1 MTKTKNIAE
10 ELRCRILSG
19 KYPSG
24 KLPGERELAAELSV
38 GRNTVRSALKILE
51 DEKILE
57 RKRKTGTVLKADT
70 AVPGCKTAGLI
81 MRSTGHVFD
90 DLYHTVLS
98 AFVENGYAV
107 QSIPTDSFMGD
118 VTAKPLKVN
127 SVKSAIQ
134 KLLYSSPDV
143 IVLDGY
149 CNTRLPFRKELWQR
163 NTILFNFLD
172 SADDAGKN
180 ISETSMPQKRPNGVW
195 FDFEN
200 IGYIAGKYL
209 LDKGCR
215 KPLFVPQFIPVF
227 SRMNREYYPHHR
239 EQKIAKGFAKALNE
253 KNIDPA
259 CCIVD
264 CWAAT
269 LKQYNQILESV
280 FQNRKN
286 LPDGFFSSSDSI
298 TVKFIKEYLGNF
310 GTLPKDII
318 CLGVGNTPWSSNNSL
333 YPFSSIDFNL
343 SSLTEEIIRMAECPA
358 NKRCDVYIKPFLV
371 ER

>member
-24 KLPGERELAAELSV
+24 KLPGERELASELSV

-57 RKRKTGTVLKADT
+57 RKRKTGTTFKNDIA
-70 AVPGCKTAGLI
+70 APCNKTAGLV
-81 MRSTGHVFD
+81 MRSEGHVFD
-90 DLYHTVLS
+90 ELYHTVLS

-118 VTAKPLKVN
+118 VHVKPLQIN
-127 SVKSAIQ
+127 NVKSAMQ
-134 KLLYSSPDV
+134 KMFDDSPDV

-149 CNTRLPFRKELWQR
+149 CNTRLPFRRELWSR

-172 SADDAGKN
+172 SAEDEG
-180 ISETSMPQKRPNGVW
+180 ERTSNEVLQKRPCGVW

-200 IGYIAGKYL
+200 IGYVAGKYL
-209 LDKGCR
+209 LDRGCT
-215 KPLFVPQFIPVF
+215 KPLFVPQFVPVL
-227 SRMNREYYPHHR
+227 SRINRDFYTHHR
-239 EQKIAKGFAKALNE
+239 ERKIAKGFAKALQE

-264 CWAAT
+264 CWAANI
-269 LKQYNQILESV
+269 KQYNQMLECI
-280 FQNRKN
+280 FQTRKHM
-286 LPDGFFSSSDSI
+286 PDGFFSSSDSL

-310 GTLPKDII
+310 GTLPKDIV

-343 SSLTEEIIRMAECPA
+343 ASLAEEIVRMAECPA
-358 NKRCDVYIKPFLV
+358 SKRRDVYIKPFLI